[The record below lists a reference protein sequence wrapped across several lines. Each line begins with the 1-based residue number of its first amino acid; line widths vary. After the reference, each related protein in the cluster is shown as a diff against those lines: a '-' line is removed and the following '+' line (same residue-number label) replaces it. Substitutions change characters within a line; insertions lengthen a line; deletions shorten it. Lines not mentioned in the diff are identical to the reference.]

1 MNAGMDGLREHLVK
15 SLKGGQAFVP
25 FKEALEGIRPELRSV
40 RPRGELHS
48 IYEELEHMRL
58 AQKDLLDFALD
69 PDWKP
74 PKWPEMFWPQPGKE
88 ASDEEWDRTFNWF
101 FKDMN
106 RAIRLAKDQK
116 IDLLS
121 FVPETENTY
130 LREIMLIIEHN
141 AYHLGKI
148 LDIRKAL
155 GNWK

>member
-1 MNAGMDGLREHLVK
+1 MDALRDHLVK

-25 FKEALEGIRPELRSV
+25 FNKALAGIKPELRNV
-40 RPRGELHS
+40 RPNKELHS
-48 IYEELEHMRL
+48 IYEELKHMRS

-74 PKWPEMFWPQPGKE
+74 PKWPEDFWPQPGRE
-88 ASDEEWDRTFNWF
+88 LSDEEWDKTFNGF
-101 FKDMN
+101 FKELD
-106 RAIRLAKDQK
+106 RAIRLVKDPK

-121 FVPETENTY
+121 DVPQTENTY

>member
-1 MNAGMDGLREHLVK
+1 MDALREHLIK

-25 FKEALEGIRPELRSV
+25 FNKALAGIKPELRNV
-40 RPRGELHS
+40 RPNKELHS
-48 IYEELEHMRL
+48 IYEELEHMRS

-74 PKWPEMFWPQPGKE
+74 PKWPEDFWPQPGRE
-88 ASDEEWDRTFNWF
+88 LSDEEWNKTFNGF
-101 FKDMN
+101 FKELD
-106 RAIRLAKDQK
+106 RAIRLVKDPK

-121 FVPETENTY
+121 DVPQTENTY

>member
-1 MNAGMDGLREHLVK
+1 MDALRDHLVK
-15 SLKGGQAFVP
+15 SLRGGQAFVP
-25 FKEALEGIRPELRSV
+25 FNKALAGIRPELRNV
-40 RPRGELHS
+40 RPNKALHS

-74 PKWPEMFWPQPGKE
+74 PKWPEGFWPQPGRVL
-88 ASDEEWDRTFNWF
+88 SDEEWDRTFDGF
-101 FKDMN
+101 FKGLD
-106 RAIRLAKDQK
+106 RAIKLAKDPK

-121 FVPETENTY
+121 DVPQTENTY

>member
-1 MNAGMDGLREHLVK
+1 MDAFREHLVK

-25 FKEALEGIRPELRSV
+25 YKKALEGIRPECRGV
-40 RPRGELHS
+40 RACAGNHS

-58 AQKDLLDFALD
+58 AQRDLLNFALD

-74 PKWPEMFWPQPGKE
+74 PSWPEGFWPKNPTPSE
-88 ASDEEWDRTFNWF
+88 AEWKATVDGF
-101 FKDMN
+101 FKDLN
-106 RAIRLAKDQK
+106 RAMRLAKDEG
-116 IDLLS
+116 IDLMS
-121 FVPETENTY
+121 YVPQTENTY

-148 LDIRKAL
+148 MDIRKAL

>member
-1 MNAGMDGLREHLVK
+1 MDALGDHLVK

-25 FKEALEGIRPELRSV
+25 FNKALAGIRPELRNV
-40 RPRGELHS
+40 RPNKELHS
-48 IYEELEHMRL
+48 IYEELEHMRS

-69 PDWKP
+69 PDWRP
-74 PKWPEMFWPQPGKE
+74 PRWPEDFWPQPGRE
-88 ASDEEWDRTFNWF
+88 LSDEEWNKTFNGF
-101 FKDMN
+101 FKELD
-106 RAIRLAKDQK
+106 RAIRLVKDPK

-121 FVPETENTY
+121 DVPQTENTY

-141 AYHLGKI
+141 AYHIGKI

>member
-1 MNAGMDGLREHLVK
+1 MEGLREHLVK
-15 SLKGGQAFVP
+15 SLRGGQAFVP
-25 FKEALEGIRPELRSV
+25 FKKALEGIRPELRSV
-40 RPRGELHS
+40 RPRKELHS

-69 PDWKP
+69 PKWKP
-74 PKWPEMFWPQPGKE
+74 PKWPEMFWPLPGKE
-88 ASDEEWDRTFNWF
+88 ASDEEWKGTVNGF

>member
-1 MNAGMDGLREHLVK
+1 MDALREHLVK
-15 SLKGGQAFVP
+15 SLNGGQAFVP
-25 FKEALEGIRPELRSV
+25 FNKALAGIRPELRNV
-40 RPRGELHS
+40 RPNKELHS
-48 IYEELEHMRL
+48 IYEELEHMRS

-69 PDWKP
+69 PDWRP
-74 PKWPEMFWPQPGKE
+74 PRWPEDFWPQPGRE
-88 ASDEEWDRTFNWF
+88 LSDEEWNKTFNGF
-101 FKDMN
+101 FKELD
-106 RAIRLAKDQK
+106 RAIRLVKDPK

-121 FVPETENTY
+121 DVPQTENTY